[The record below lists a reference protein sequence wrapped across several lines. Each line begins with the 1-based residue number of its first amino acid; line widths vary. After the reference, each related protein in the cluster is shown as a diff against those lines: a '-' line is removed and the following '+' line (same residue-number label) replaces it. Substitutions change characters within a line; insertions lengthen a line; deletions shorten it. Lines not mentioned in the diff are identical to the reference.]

1 MVYTQS
7 VKPGAAVV
15 QSDLACRRCSY
26 NLKGLKSPGV
36 CPECGTAFHLGRRF
50 ASTFTDIPLPSLA
63 IVSRWIVAM
72 VVSGGL
78 LGVGLVAA
86 LALSAADVKLTVIA
100 PILALLTGFWA
111 WTVMM

>member
-26 NLKGLKSPGV
+26 NLKGLKSPGL

-50 ASTFTDIPLPSLA
+50 ASSFTDVPMVSLTIA
-63 IVSRWIVAM
+63 SRWIVAM
-72 VVSGGL
+72 VMSGGL
-78 LGVGLVAA
+78 LGVGMLVALG
-86 LALSAADVKLTVIA
+86 LAAADVTLTVIA
-100 PILALLTGFWA
+100 PILVLLAG
-111 WTVMM
+111 